1 MPDLIQVTV
10 RPTHIE
16 VNVRAGVLL
25 GGTGGADLSDD
36 TPLAVGTAT
45 AGDGTEAAR
54 ADHVHAHGTQT
65 DGTHH
70 GVANASRNGFV
81 PQTSASQYAVPM
93 DSGSGA
99 IAWSRVKPFMLAPD
113 FDVSL
118 SGGGTV
124 EVGATVATPAFTA
137 SYVDGPPDTASFAD
151 SDGNTAQ
158 NVVSTPTSFAS
169 AYSFTKSSNN
179 ATVTFT
185 LTAGKG
191 VESDI
196 AQATYAWR
204 PRVYWG
210 VGVNGLS
217 TEAHIEALA
226 NSALAS
232 ARSRSFTLS
241 PGSGEHIY
249 YAFPSSYGTPTFT
262 VGGFEGGFE
271 LVGTVSVTNA
281 NSVTQNYLLYKSTNA
296 NLGSTNVVVT

>member
-1 MPDLIQVTV
+1 MADIEVIV
-10 RPTHIE
+10 RPTHID
-16 VNVRAGVLL
+16 VDVRGGVLL
-25 GGTGGADLSDD
+25 GAGGGADLSDD
-36 TPLAVGTAT
+36 TPVAVGTAA
-45 AGDGTEAAR
+45 AGVSTEAAR
-54 ADHVHAHGTQT
+54 SDHVHAHGTQT
-65 DGTHH
+65 DGTQH
-70 GVANASRNGFV
+70 GVANGSRNGFLL
-81 PQTSASQYAVPM
+81 ASPSTQYAVPM
-93 DSGSGA
+93 DGGA
-99 IAWSRVKPFMLAPD
+99 GTIAWSRVKPFMLAPD
-113 FDVSL
+113 FEASL

-137 SYVDGPPDTASFAD
+137 SYVDGPPTTASFAD

-158 NVVSTPTSFAS
+158 NVVSTPESFSS
-169 AYSFTKSSNN
+169 AYSFTKTTNN

-185 LTAGKG
+185 LTATKG

-232 ARSRSFTLS
+232 SRSRSFTLA
-241 PGSGEHIY
+241 PGSSEHIY

>member
-1 MPDLIQVTV
+1 MSDLIQVTV

-36 TPLAVGTAT
+36 APQAVGSAD
-45 AGDGTEAAR
+45 AGDGTEASR
-54 ADHVHAHGTQT
+54 ADHVHAHGAQT

-81 PQTSASQYAVPM
+81 PASPASQYAVPM
-93 DSGSGA
+93 DGGSGV
-99 IAWSRVKPFMLAPD
+99 IAWSKVKPFMLAPN
-113 FDVSL
+113 FDASL

-151 SDGNTAQ
+151 NDGNAAQ
-158 NVVSTPTSFAS
+158 NVVSTPSAFSS
-169 AYSFTKSSNN
+169 AYNFSKTANN

-185 LTAGKG
+185 LTVAKG

-204 PRVYWG
+204 PRAYWG
-210 VGVNGLS
+210 VGVDGLS

-226 NSALAS
+226 NSALS
-232 ARSRSFTLS
+232 SSRSRSFTLS

-249 YAFPSSYGTPTFT
+249 YAYPDSYGAATFT
-262 VGGFEGGFE
+262 VGGFEGGFD

-281 NSVTQNYLLYKSTNA
+281 NGVAQNYRLYKSTNP